1 MKIINK
7 YVFPPFLT
15 LFFFL
20 LGGVIILLVDLVLP
34 PIYDYLCYLL
44 PSVFTRPN
52 VIDQPD
58 EYLSVQRGIA
68 LTTVAV
74 TTLIAT
80 AFSMRMDNKRFEHL
94 TALTEGLYTIPE
106 TTVWYVRTFWL
117 SDLIASVI
125 SPLILVLPA
134 YLVPMKYISTFLPVF
149 WCGARLLDF
158 FDVVGAALV
167 AVGISILSRLILIPP
182 TLAAWRAS
190 WLSGAVD

>member
-7 YVFPPFLT
+7 YLFPPFLT

-34 PIYDYLCYLL
+34 PLYDYLCSVL

-58 EYLSVQRGIA
+58 EYLGVQRGIA
-68 LTTVAV
+68 LTTVGI

-80 AFSMRMDNKRFEHL
+80 AFASRMDNKRFEYL

-106 TTVWYVRTFWL
+106 TSVWYVKTFWL
-117 SDLIASVI
+117 SDIISSVL

-134 YLVPMKYISTFLPVF
+134 YLIPMKYISSFLPVF

-158 FDVVGAALV
+158 FSVVEAAFI
-167 AVGISILSRLILIPP
+167 AVGISILSRLIMIPR
-182 TLAAWRAS
+182 TLRAWRAS